1 MVHLQKFHEEHAK
14 DGLLVFAIAMHPKR
28 EVARELTRELGVTY
42 PVFDG
47 LDSDLGRLYAYG

>member
-1 MVHLQKFHEEHAK
+1 MVHLQKLHEQYAK
-14 DGLLVFAIAMHPKR
+14 EGVLVFVIAMHPER
-28 EVARELTRELGVTY
+28 EVARQLTEQLGASY